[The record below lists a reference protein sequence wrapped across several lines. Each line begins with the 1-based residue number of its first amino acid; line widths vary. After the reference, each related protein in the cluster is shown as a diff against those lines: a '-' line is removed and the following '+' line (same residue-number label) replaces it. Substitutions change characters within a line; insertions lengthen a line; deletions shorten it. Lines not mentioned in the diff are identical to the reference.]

1 MAQGFDDRLP
11 LADVYAGALF
21 DLASQ
26 AGTVAD
32 IRAELAELARLHL
45 EDSAFAA
52 FLGSAAISTDQRRA
66 SLERMLRG
74 RVSDLTLNTLLVMNA
89 HGRADLLEPLA
100 RAFTLRVEHAA
111 GEIECVAATAVPLDD
126 AQRAAVRDL
135 AGEISGK
142 RPLVEFVVDPTL
154 LGGLVLSIGDFRF
167 DNSLRTKLAR
177 TRRHLFARADRGLPV
192 GTGA

>member
-11 LADVYAGALF
+11 LADVYAAALF
-21 DLASQ
+21 ELARQ
-26 AGTVAD
+26 VEQVPD
-32 IRAELAELARLHL
+32 VQAELAELARLEA
-45 EDSAFAA
+45 EDAGFAA
-52 FLGSAAISTDQRRA
+52 FLGSAAISTDQRCE

-89 HGRADLLEPLA
+89 HGRVHLLAALS

-111 GEIECVAATAVPLDD
+111 GEVECVAATAVPLTDGEK
-126 AQRAAVRDL
+126 AAVREL

-154 LGGLVLSIGDFRF
+154 LGGLVLSVGDYRF

-177 TRRHLFARADRGLPV
+177 TRRRLFARGERGLPI
-192 GTGA
+192 GTSA

>member
-11 LADVYAGALF
+11 LADVYAAALF
-21 DLASQ
+21 ELASQ
-26 AGTVAD
+26 AQQVPD
-32 IRAELAELARLHL
+32 IGAELAELARLYAA
-45 EDSAFAA
+45 DAGFAA
-52 FLGSAAISTDQRRA
+52 FLGSAAISTDQRRD

-74 RVSDLTLNTLLVMNA
+74 RVSELTLNTLLVMNA
-89 HGRADLLEPLA
+89 HGRAHLIEPLQ

-111 GEIECVAATAVPLDD
+111 GEVECVAATAVPLTE
-126 AQRAAVRDL
+126 AQQAAVRAL

-154 LGGLVLSIGDFRF
+154 LGGLVLSIGDYRF